1 MMKLTEIKLKKH
13 VKLSKNEINALPL
26 IQYEGDI
33 EILTSKDNIQAAIN
47 DLKNYDLI
55 GFDTETKPTFVKG
68 PLNPPSIMQLACDD
82 KVYIFQ
88 FDNDEIFKQLSLILS
103 NKNIT
108 KCGVSVDRDLI
119 ELMYLSPFDPIS
131 FVDLGNVAREN
142 EIPHHGLRG
151 LVAMFLKHR
160 ISKGSQTSDWSR
172 ISLSDAQISYA
183 ATDAWVSLELFK
195 IFDKN
200 GLL

>member
-1 MMKLTEIKLKKH
+1 MKKH

-33 EILTSKDNIQAAIN
+33 EILTSKDNIKAAIN
-47 DLKNYDLI
+47 DLKNYDII

-119 ELMYLSPFDPIS
+119 ELMYLSPFDPLS
-131 FVDLGNVAREN
+131 FVDLGNIARKN

-160 ISKGSQTSDWSR
+160 ISKGSQTSDWSK
-172 ISLSDAQISYA
+172 ISLSDSQISYA

>member
-1 MMKLTEIKLKKH
+1 MKKH

-26 IQYEGDI
+26 IQYDGDI
-33 EILTSKDNIQAAIN
+33 EILTSKDNIHAAIN

-88 FDNDEIFKQLSLILS
+88 FDNGEIFKQLSSILS
-103 NKNIT
+103 NENIT

-172 ISLSDAQISYA
+172 INLSDSQISYA

>member
-1 MMKLTEIKLKKH
+1 MKKH

-142 EIPHHGLRG
+142 EIPHHGLSG

-160 ISKGSQTSDWSR
+160 ISKGSQTSDWSK
-172 ISLSDAQISYA
+172 ISLSYSQISYA

>member
-1 MMKLTEIKLKKH
+1 MKKH
-13 VKLSKNEINALPL
+13 IKLSKNEINALPL

-33 EILTSKDNIQAAIN
+33 EILTSKDNIQVAIN

-160 ISKGSQTSDWSR
+160 ISKGSQTSDWSK
-172 ISLSDAQISYA
+172 ISLTDSQISYA

>member
-1 MMKLTEIKLKKH
+1 MKKH

-47 DLKNYDLI
+47 DLKYYDLI
-55 GFDTETKPTFVKG
+55 GFDTETKPTLVKG

-88 FDNDEIFKQLSLILS
+88 FDNDEIFKKLSLILS

-160 ISKGSQTSDWSR
+160 ISKGSQTSDWSK
-172 ISLSDAQISYA
+172 ISLSDSQISYA

>member
-1 MMKLTEIKLKKH
+1 MKKH

-26 IQYEGDI
+26 IQYDGDI
-33 EILTSKDNIQAAIN
+33 EILTSKDNIHAAIN

-160 ISKGSQTSDWSR
+160 ISKGSQTSDWSK
-172 ISLSDAQISYA
+172 ISLTDSQISYA

>member
-1 MMKLTEIKLKKH
+1 MKKH

-26 IQYEGDI
+26 IQYDGDI
-33 EILTSKDNIQAAIN
+33 EILSSKDNIHAAIN

-172 ISLSDAQISYA
+172 ISLSDSQISYA

-195 IFDKN
+195 IFEKN

>member
-1 MMKLTEIKLKKH
+1 MKKH
-13 VKLSKNEINALPL
+13 IKLSKNEINALPL

-55 GFDTETKPTFVKG
+55 GFDTETKPTFVRG

-88 FDNDEIFKQLSLILS
+88 FDNDEIFKQLFLILS

-151 LVAMFLKHR
+151 LVAMFLKQR
-160 ISKGSQTSDWSR
+160 ISKGSQTSDWSK
-172 ISLSDAQISYA
+172 ISLSDSQISYA

>member
-1 MMKLTEIKLKKH
+1 MEKH

-26 IQYEGDI
+26 IRYEGDV
-33 EILTSKDNIQAAIN
+33 EILSSKDNLQVAIN
-47 DLKNYDLI
+47 DLRNYELI

-68 PLNPPSIMQLACDD
+68 PMNPPSIMQLACDD

-88 FDNDEIFKQLSLILS
+88 FNNNEIFKQLSPILS
-103 NKNIT
+103 NQNIT

-119 ELMYLSPFDPIS
+119 ELMYLSPFDPLS
-131 FVDLGNVAREN
+131 FVDLGNVAREK

-151 LVAMFLKHR
+151 LVALFLKHR
-160 ISKGSQTSDWSR
+160 ISKGSQTSDWSK
-172 ISLSDAQISYA
+172 IDLSDSQISYA

-200 GLL
+200 GFL

>member
-1 MMKLTEIKLKKH
+1 MKKH

-33 EILTSKDNIQAAIN
+33 EILSSKDNIQAAIN
-47 DLKNYDLI
+47 DLKNYNLI

-88 FDNDEIFKQLSLILS
+88 FDNDEIFRQLSSILS
-103 NKNIT
+103 NGNIT

-119 ELMYLSPFDPIS
+119 ELMYLSPFDPTS